1 MVLSKYLLNDYMSV
15 IQFNVSSPEYI
26 SMLRGRR
33 NLNEPK
39 DLGGT
44 LRVVEVGRVLE
55 RCFEGK

>member
-26 SMLRGRR
+26 SMLRGHR

-44 LRVVEVGRVLE
+44 LGVVEVGRVLE